1 MEWIQ
6 TAVVSS
12 FDTLDQAMLFAFSPS
27 MITMDRFFPGLNTMW
42 GLILTVSFAMV
53 LALCIYKIFQNS
65 FLTASKAYESPFW
78 TILRT
83 VFAFVVITALP
94 YFLKILFDFADSI
107 YWQILEDGGMLS
119 SDVGA
124 SILGE
129 SNHNLGTKL
138 MEGTRAAFKDG
149 ILQGTGDLAI
159 DALTP
164 ADNLPVYLITLIL
177 TVAIGWEYFKLM
189 LEVAERYVVIGIM
202 YYTMPL
208 AAVPL
213 VSRDTSS
220 ITKSWIRMLVSE
232 LLILGLNVWFLVI
245 FRAAILDGPMASL
258 EGYEVHGQTISGSSA
273 GILWCFIAV
282 AFLKTAQKIDSYI
295 ATLGLTTAQL
305 SSGIATSIL
314 TTGFAMSRAAKG
326 VTHAA
331 KALNPT
337 AFSNRAT
344 MRENAAARSADRLI
358 AQGKQ
363 ITPKILGDMSPAAVA
378 QRALDP
384 TKSQAFKDVSVQ
396 AAQKIAP
403 DMFKNKNITSA
414 DFTGGKMTA
423 QYKDANGK
431 EGTLTF
437 GQTRPDGISKESNIQ
452 GINGFVKDSGNSFN
466 YDALNNGKTSFNE
479 FADKYL
485 GGEDNELSKSG
496 RFTKQDLDGAT
507 VSADP
512 SGDGVI
518 VRDAEGMEMARI
530 TAFDDAHADGIT
542 DNTLVGEGSDG
553 LYRADI
559 NPDERYPLPEGYSYA
574 GEVLVDDNGNAISE
588 VNSTGFTTG
597 DNENMSGEF
606 VNSNGEV
613 VGNAHYQDSYLT
625 PEGTYISSDEM
636 QNMMNENTVKPS
648 DYEANLN
655 YDSSTGFTDA
665 NGNSVNMDKAGW
677 VQNENDHDMYTNKF
691 TGGSATGEQIA
702 DRYANPE
709 YASQSYGGYDANGKE
724 TYFDNY
730 SKASKSDGDMKDALK
745 YGETPN
751 YNGYSS
757 DGVSGTNKAGA
768 ANFGESVEN
777 LMRDK
782 NYSFSG
788 DTGAKVAQA
797 YIPEL
802 RGSKVDYAVVE
813 KDSITVNKI
822 SNGSIYREGYIS
834 NVSERAGNGRFETVE
849 TTGKGKWMKFSAK
862 GGQNASGTPNNGS
875 RKPTSSQKD
884 KRKKKR

>member
-1 MEWIQ
+1 MLNFIWESLMEWIQ

-129 SNHNLGTKL
+129 SNQNLGTKL

-730 SKASKSDGDMKDALK
+730 
-745 YGETPN
+745 
-751 YNGYSS
+751 
-757 DGVSGTNKAGA
+757 
-768 ANFGESVEN
+768 
-777 LMRDK
+777 
-782 NYSFSG
+782 
-788 DTGAKVAQA
+788 
-797 YIPEL
+797 
-802 RGSKVDYAVVE
+802 
-813 KDSITVNKI
+813 
-822 SNGSIYREGYIS
+822 
-834 NVSERAGNGRFETVE
+834 
-849 TTGKGKWMKFSAK
+849 
-862 GGQNASGTPNNGS
+862 
-875 RKPTSSQKD
+875 
-884 KRKKKR
+884 